1 MTQPDPFMPDDLIRT
16 RNWAGLSAEEKEAL
30 KEVAATEEE
39 FRLLKLMLNTATE
52 PTEDIP
58 EISPAVHER
67 LKSAFHEQHERRGKV
82 VTGWWR
88 YAAAAAVVL
97 AVAGTIWIMTA
108 KNKKE
113 TEIARE
119 EPKTVQP
126 VVPKDTVKPS
136 QSIPDTSFKQTIPP
150 VMNPQPE
157 QGPVKHPKLRKPA
170 VRQTIDPP
178 PPQIPVM
185 DPQPSVAVN
194 INTSLKENSELLQ
207 LVAAVY

>member
-30 KEVAATEEE
+30 KDVAATEEE
-39 FRLLKLMLNTATE
+39 FRLLKLMLSTATE

-67 LKSAFHEQHERRGKV
+67 LKTAFHEQHERRGKV
-82 VTGWWR
+82 IGWWR

-97 AVAGTIWIMTA
+97 AVAGTIWIMTS

-126 VVPKDTVKPS
+126 VVPKDTVKPL
-136 QSIPDTSFKQTIPP
+136 QQVYDTLLKPITPPNRDPRIRPRPIKPVPPP
-150 VMNPQPE
+150 VQPV
-157 QGPVKHPKLRKPA
+157 QQL
-170 VRQTIDPP
+170 
-178 PPQIPVM
+178 PVM
-185 DPQPSVAVN
+185 DPQPSIAVN
-194 INTSLKENSELLQ
+194 INTSVKENSELLQ

>member
-16 RNWAGLSAEEKEAL
+16 RNWAELSAEEKEAL
-30 KEVAATEEE
+30 KDVAATEEE

-58 EISPAVHER
+58 EISPAVQER
-67 LKSAFHEQHERRGKV
+67 LKTAFHKQHEPRGKV
-82 VTGWWR
+82 IGWWR

-97 AVAGTIWIMTA
+97 AVAGTIWIMTS

-126 VVPKDTVKPS
+126 VVPKDTVKPI
-136 QSIPDTSFKQTIPP
+136 QPDTAKESRP
-150 VMNPQPE
+150 VQE
-157 QGPVKHPKLRKPA
+157 ESGPIIHPALRKPPVQQKNDTPA
-170 VRQTIDPP
+170 
-178 PPQIPVM
+178 PQIPVM
-185 DPQPSVAVN
+185 DPQPAIAVN
-194 INTSLKENSELLQ
+194 INTSVKENSELLQ